1 MRDGASGNE
10 ELSNGREASG
20 GPSRRGVVAYGALA
34 ATGLLAVGA
43 PGAAAADGPG
53 AADGS
58 ARRRAAG
65 DSRPPLSQFE
75 PVAASEAD
83 AVTVPAGYRA
93 DVIAPWGQRIRT
105 SGADAD
111 GSTAQ
116 ARQVGSHHHGI
127 RYVPLA
133 DGAAASRHGLLVI
146 GHEGADPALL
156 GDDSRTA
163 MAAQGVT
170 VVEVRESGGTWRTV
184 GSALGRRITADTPT
198 RFSGPVAV
206 DGGSRGVPAVSGVGV
221 TPWGT
226 CLAAEEDFHAC
237 FGTDD
242 PAWRRTEEDIR
253 YGLSATGFGHPWHR
267 SDPRFDLSRPEADP
281 RHFGWIVEFDPR
293 DPSSAPVKRTALGR
307 FTHGGATVT
316 GSAGRAVVYS
326 TDAVDGGHLY
336 KYVSADGRHA
346 PGRSPLDDG
355 TLYVAR
361 LRADGTGAWLPLRHG
376 HGPLTRKAGWRDQS
390 DVLVRARL
398 AADALGATA
407 LNRPERVAVSPVDGH
422 VYLALAGGNG
432 TARCSDSGAGSA
444 VPRLG
449 DADPHGRVVR
459 WRETAGDGLRWE
471 EFLSA
476 GDQRSPEA
484 AFLAPKGLWF
494 DARGTLWIST
504 GISGHALNGP
514 GAAYREA
521 GNNALLAAD
530 VATGTVRRFLT
541 APRGAEVTG
550 VDATP
555 DGQTLFVNIQHPG
568 ERTARWGAPDAND
581 PRAVSGWPGLRP
593 GDRPRSATVVVR
605 RTAG

>member
-1 MRDGASGNE
+1 MRDGAWDDEVSDD
-10 ELSNGREASG
+10 EASGDETPGDVTEAAG

-34 ATGLLAVGA
+34 ATGLLAA
-43 PGAAAADGPG
+43 
-53 AADGS
+53 GS

-65 DSRPPLSQFE
+65 GGRPPLSSFE

-105 SGADAD
+105 SGADTD
-111 GSTAQ
+111 GSSAQ

-133 DGAAASRHGLLVI
+133 DGAAASRRGLLVI
-146 GHEGADPALL
+146 GHEGADPAPP
-156 GDDSRTA
+156 GDDPRTA
-163 MAAQGVT
+163 AAAQGVT

-184 GSALGRRITADTPT
+184 GSAPGRRITAETPT

-206 DGGSRGVPAVSGVGV
+206 DGDPRGVPAVSGVGV

-226 CLAAEEDFHAC
+226 CLAAEEDFQAC

-242 PAWRRTEEDIR
+242 PAWRRTEEDIC
-253 YGLSATGFGHPWHR
+253 YGLSADGFGHPWHR

-307 FTHGGATVT
+307 FAHGGATVT
-316 GSAGRAVVYS
+316 GSADRAVVYS

-336 KYVSADGRHA
+336 KYVSAG
-346 PGRSPLDDG
+346 GRSPLDDG
-355 TLYVAR
+355 TLHVAR

-376 HGPLTRKAGWRDQS
+376 HGPLTRGAGWRDQG

-432 TARCSDSGAGSA
+432 TARCADTGTRSA

-459 WRETAGDGLRWE
+459 WRETADGGLRWE

-476 GDQRSPEA
+476 GDRRSPGA

-504 GISGHALNGP
+504 GIPGHALNGP
-514 GAAYREA
+514 GAPYREA

-555 DGQTLFVNIQHPG
+555 DGRTLFVNIQHPG
-568 ERTARWGAPDAND
+568 ERTARWSAPDASD